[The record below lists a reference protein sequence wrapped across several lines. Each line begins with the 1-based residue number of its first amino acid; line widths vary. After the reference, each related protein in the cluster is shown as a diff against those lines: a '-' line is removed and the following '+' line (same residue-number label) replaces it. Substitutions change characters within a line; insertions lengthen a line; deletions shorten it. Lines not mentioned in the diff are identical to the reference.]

1 MSSRQTWAIQQDPV
15 SKNNKKLPLM
25 SGGVAKAEHL
35 PSKHKALSSNPN
47 ITERIVKS
55 IIELKRRESSSLPDK
70 MIWEDQT

>member
-1 MSSRQTWAIQQDPV
+1 
-15 SKNNKKLPLM
+15 M